1 MVGVHISVSDRTW
14 MLLLYNDI
22 WKLDSKMCLGQV
34 ISEGVSTFASWI
46 VMTRHL
52 LKFGGWRWT
61 EMLFWSQRIVSNFKH
76 ETSPTKDR
84 SPSTWDSP
92 ATFLH
97 LTERQVVEIFMGA
110 TVEHYFPRHLCGL
123 KSFQASPPDLA
134 SLPINHFAVIKPY
147 LTCFCLFWVW
157 KKWHGK
163 LARLIPKHEQMCFWV
178 AHYEAAVTAV
188 YRRAIRSGS
197 PKSQACSGKRRVRL
211 WCRCHGK
218 RAGQTDLTPASS
230 TWLFQHLSNPPLA
243 SLQDSLV
250 WIQLPLSLCKFT
262 SLPSAKG

>member
-134 SLPINHFAVIKPY
+134 SRLITIILILLAKPY
-147 LTCFCLFWVW
+147 LTWFCFLNSGG
-157 KKWHGK
+157 KKSGK
-163 LARLIPKHEQMCFWV
+163 LVRLIPKHEQMCFWV
-178 AHYEAAVTAV
+178 ANYEAARTAILTV
-188 YRRAIRSGS
+188 NLGAIRSNS
-197 PKSQACSGKRRVRL
+197 PKSQECAGKS
-211 WCRCHGK
+211 RCTSDVGK
-218 RAGQTDLTPASS
+218 MAGEQVKPISCWSTSS
-230 TWLFQHLSNPPLA
+230 TGLNQNLLNLPLPR
-243 SLQDSLV
+243 LQDSPV
-250 WIQLPLSLCKFT
+250 CIHTPSL
-262 SLPSAKG
+262 AV